1 MRPCGRELL
10 GLEQYYPADRRRP
23 SARMAARW
31 ESALHSMCPHGLLGP
46 SGDSVEWL
54 AMCTW
59 CRATPRQLRGSPTHT
74 NGLHGC
80 ACEDTV
86 SCKMSDVS
94 VPRCGAVGATRLGRI
109 PGQHCGR
116 TSKFERRELSVVVFR
131 RVLIYKTAGYGGA
144 VRWCRERESWRVLA
158 LSIPLRRTLRLG
170 EVKSRVLSGRG
181 PHALTAARRASPSAP
196 Q

>member
-1 MRPCGRELL
+1 
-10 GLEQYYPADRRRP
+10 
-23 SARMAARW
+23 MAARW

-59 CRATPRQLRGSPTHT
+59 CRATPRQLRGSPTHI

-144 VRWCRERESWRVLA
+144 VRWCRERDWPFRHSNTIVSMCVCHASLIPRYEWLDRPLTTHVERLTKIRVHESQ
-158 LSIPLRRTLRLG
+158 
-170 EVKSRVLSGRG
+170 
-181 PHALTAARRASPSAP
+181 PHWTARAADG
-196 Q
+196 